1 MYRFSN
7 GSFYP
12 SILQGAYESAGSWP
26 ETGVDVSDEVFKAFS
41 VAPAGKI
48 VGMDAEGYPCW
59 VDAPPLTQEALIAAA
74 ESKRLQLLNHADE
87 VVKDW
92 RVELAL
98 EEISDEDKTKL
109 SAWMSYKKAVK
120 AVDTSTAPDITWP
133 DEPE

>member
-26 ETGVDVSDEVFKAFS
+26 ENGVDVTDEVFKEFS
-41 VAPAGKI
+41 VSPSGKT
-48 VGMDAEGYPCW
+48 VGTDTEGRPCW
-59 VDAPPLTQEALIAAA
+59 VDVPPPSHDELIAAA
-74 ESKRLQLLNHADE
+74 ESKRVQLLNYADE

-98 EEISDEDKTKL
+98 GEISDEDKAKL
-109 SAWMSYKKAVK
+109 SAWISYKKAVK
-120 AVDTSTAPDITWP
+120 SVDTSTAPDITWP
-133 DEPE
+133 EKPE